1 MSSFSAINKSLSQFF
16 GLLKLP
22 ATFNYTDLRHLS
34 LGGVRDGWMLFFFI
48 LGCVS
53 ANPFFIESI
62 YLRGAF
68 MAGCAVVVSILLF
81 YGKIKYF
88 YDKVFMF
95 DPIKEEDRARP
106 FQITSSNPVG
116 TLEDNVGKGICMG
129 YTTDTGEPV
138 FIPYDLI
145 SQHISINGSTG
156 TGKSVLAT
164 SMMGQQMRNGGG
176 LIFIDGKLSN
186 KELLAIWQLAC
197 WAGREL
203 DLLIINAGNP
213 EMSNTY
219 NPILVGDSQEVAS
232 RIMMLLPDT
241 SNNGAA
247 DHYRSSALQALN
259 VIIAAF
265 HRIGLAYSFEDLT
278 NCIMDYDAYKYI
290 EDKLLIEHP
299 DADETVGWLSL
310 MKSYYTK
317 GFFDFNKFQQMLSG
331 LASRLSQFSQGTF
344 GRVMNVYNPEID
356 FMKAILQNKII
367 YVMLPTMAK
376 NEQSIALAK
385 IIIADMRTAISHFQ
399 RLPKHMLPD
408 PPFMVLPDE
417 AGSYIDE
424 SWGRIFEQSRS
435 SRIFMAPCYQTYAN
449 LKPNGLDTLSE
460 IVMGNTLFKVFFKQ
474 LSTLSAQQA
483 AEEIGVYKD
492 TTWAVA
498 TGDGSSASGDEIHTS
513 PIQNQGTNRSLNF
526 TQRAEEVYHVKAEQF
541 KYIPIGDCIFYYGGT
556 HLYHLRVPLSMLTAK
571 AELEF
576 GPVQFNHY
584 HMDEVKGLEL
594 RKVVRDSVS

>member
-1 MSSFSAINKSLSQFF
+1 MSSFAVFNKSLNQFF
-16 GLLKLP
+16 SLIKLP
-22 ATFNYTDLRHLS
+22 STFTYSDLRHLAI
-34 LGGVRDGWMLFFFI
+34 GGVRDGWMLLFFI
-48 LGCVS
+48 LGAIS
-53 ANPFFIESI
+53 ANPYFIDSL
-62 YLRGAF
+62 YLRLAF
-68 MAGCAVVVSILLF
+68 MAICAVALAILLF
-81 YGKIKYF
+81 YGKIKFF

-116 TLEDNVGKGICMG
+116 TLEENVGNGICIG

-156 TGKSVLAT
+156 TGKSVLAA

-176 LIFIDGKLSN
+176 LVFVDGKLSN

-219 NPILVGDSQEVAS
+219 NPILQGDYQEVAS

-241 SNNGAA
+241 SNSGGA
-247 DHYRSSALQALN
+247 DHYRSAALSALNTIL
-259 VIIAAF
+259 AAF

-278 NCIMDYDAYKYI
+278 NCIMDYDAFKYI

-299 DADETVGWLSL
+299 DSDETVGWLSL

-317 GFFDFNKFQQMLSG
+317 GFFDFNKFQTILSG
-331 LASRLSQFSQGTF
+331 LAARLSQFSQGAF

-356 FMKAILQNKII
+356 FEKAILQNKII

-399 RLPKHMLPD
+399 RLPKHMLPN
-408 PPFMVLPDE
+408 PPFMVIPDE
-417 AGSYIDE
+417 AGSYIDQ

-435 SRIFMAPCYQTYAN
+435 SRIFLAPCYQTYAN
-449 LKPNGLDTLSE
+449 LKPDGLDTLSE
-460 IVMGNTLFKVFFKQ
+460 IVMGNTLFKIFFKQ

-498 TGDGSSASGDEIHTS
+498 TGDGQSSSGDEVNTS
-513 PIQNQGTNRSLNF
+513 PIQNQGSNRSLNF
-526 TQRAEEVYHVKAEQF
+526 TQRDEEVYHIKSEQF

-556 HLYHLRVPLSMLTAK
+556 HLYHLRVPLSILTNK
-571 AELEF
+571 AESEF

-584 HMDEVKGLEL
+584 AMDEVKGLNL
-594 RKVVRDSVS
+594 RQIVRDSVS